1 MLPVGPRGLEPAECV
16 FNRGVF
22 VMDVRRWK
30 KLQITREIERWMA
43 RYRESKKDPGWRR
56 NLFWTIHS
64 RNELDHWKATA
75 QESYLRASGI
85 PVTRLV
91 SFRTYTS
98 SGSLSPRGFLLCT
111 TDTAISALVLDER
124 TGRKFLRLYNLTCSG
139 ETWNCRGLGRETLSQ
154 KETQSFSVQ
163 NSLADR
169 ADSDKLNLG
178 LFKSQELKELKADLK
193 MDFKALQKAGVLGV
207 VTVVTCSTGNN
218 PEAGL
223 RPSGDQVRP
232 YLALG
237 TQSFVG
243 MCFARMS
250 VAQRSGS
257 IASCSSKVLLSR
269 CQAAAF
275 QRKVKTVAG

>member
-1 MLPVGPRGLEPAECV
+1 MKTLGCQVTYDQELGQPGCALVRSALWNRFLVAQELSTLGLKRPGDVLRFGLRMFWRENLLMLPVGPRGLEPAECV

-111 TDTAISALVLDER
+111 TDTAISAVVLDER
-124 TGRKFLRLYNLTCSG
+124 TG
-139 ETWNCRGLGRETLSQ
+139 
-154 KETQSFSVQ
+154 SF
-163 NSLADR
+163 
-169 ADSDKLNLG
+169 
-178 LFKSQELKELKADLK
+178 
-193 MDFKALQKAGVLGV
+193 
-207 VTVVTCSTGNN
+207 
-218 PEAGL
+218 
-223 RPSGDQVRP
+223 
-232 YLALG
+232 
-237 TQSFVG
+237 
-243 MCFARMS
+243 
-250 VAQRSGS
+250 
-257 IASCSSKVLLSR
+257 
-269 CQAAAF
+269 
-275 QRKVKTVAG
+275 